1 VAVARDTRWTTALN
15 PGASI
20 ADNGAVEAAAAL
32 PVEHARDRPLLGEL
46 LVAAVVLT
54 RDQLDAALNQQ
65 SEFGRRLG
73 EILLG
78 RGWISSRALAEALA
92 RQHELEFI
100 DLARTQVEPVAAGLL
115 QPQFARR
122 HQALPVRF
130 LDENEV
136 LVAVADPTNLQIID
150 DLRLA
155 IPQKIRLAVA
165 ESDVLDGALA
175 RIYRVHIEIRE
186 GEGDDEIEEQ
196 DEASLQDVMLDRTAT
211 TAPTVDLVN
220 TILTRAIEEDASD
233 IHFDP
238 ERSGL
243 VVRARID
250 GVLRRMGDVPR
261 SMQAGVIGRLKI
273 MGRLDIAERRLPQD
287 GSFSVLVG
295 GEPLDVRIAAVPTK
309 HGEHIV
315 LRLLHRRGIKM
326 TLPELGMSPAAHETF
341 LRAITQPD
349 GAVLTCGPTGSGK
362 TTTLYAALD
371 TLNDD
376 SRAIATIEDPVEYQI
391 AGIQQVQAFP
401 KIGLTF
407 SRGLRTLLRSD
418 PDVLL
423 IGEVRDEETAK
434 IAIQA
439 ALTGHMVLTTLHTK
453 NAPSSIARLR
463 DMGIEPGL
471 LATSINCIVAQR
483 LARRLCLV
491 CREQYSADAAELA
504 VQGLGEVDGP
514 LYRARGCVQ
523 CGGTGYRGRVAL
535 YELMPIE
542 GRVRAA
548 IEGTTDEIFDAAVA
562 QGMTTLR
569 QEGIGLALRGL
580 TSLEEVRRVAG
591 DAR

>member
-1 VAVARDTRWTTALN
+1 
-15 PGASI
+15 
-20 ADNGAVEAAAAL
+20 
-32 PVEHARDRPLLGEL
+32 
-46 LVAAVVLT
+46 
-54 RDQLDAALNQQ
+54 
-65 SEFGRRLG
+65 
-73 EILLG
+73 
-78 RGWISSRALAEALA
+78 
-92 RQHELEFI
+92 
-100 DLARTQVEPVAAGLL
+100 
-115 QPQFARR
+115 
-122 HQALPVRF
+122 
-130 LDENEV
+130 
-136 LVAVADPTNLQIID
+136 
-150 DLRLA
+150 
-155 IPQKIRLAVA
+155 
-165 ESDVLDGALA
+165 
-175 RIYRVHIEIRE
+175 
-186 GEGDDEIEEQ
+186 
-196 DEASLQDVMLDRTAT
+196 
-211 TAPTVDLVN
+211 
-220 TILTRAIEEDASD
+220 
-233 IHFDP
+233 
-238 ERSGL
+238 
-243 VVRARID
+243 
-250 GVLRRMGDVPR
+250 
-261 SMQAGVIGRLKI
+261 
-273 MGRLDIAERRLPQD
+273 
-287 GSFSVLVG
+287 
-295 GEPLDVRIAAVPTK
+295 
-309 HGEHIV
+309 
-315 LRLLHRRGIKM
+315 M

-569 QEGIGLALRGL
+569 QEGIGLALSGL

-591 DAR
+591 DAG

>member
-1 VAVARDTRWTTALN
+1 
-15 PGASI
+15 
-20 ADNGAVEAAAAL
+20 VEAAAAL
-32 PVEHARDRPLLGEL
+32 SVPAEPERRLLGEL
-46 LVAAVVLT
+46 LVEAGQLT
-54 RDQLDAALNQQ
+54 NDQLEAALNQQ
-65 SEFGRRLG
+65 QEFGRRLG

-78 RGWISSRALAEALA
+78 RGWISARALAEALA
-92 RQHELEFI
+92 RQHDAEFV
-100 DLARTQVEPVAAGLL
+100 DLARTQVDPVAAGLL

-122 HQALPVRF
+122 HQALPVTF
-130 LDENEV
+130 LTEDEV
-136 LVAVADPTNLQIID
+136 LVAVADPTNLQILD

-186 GEGDDEIEEQ
+186 GEPEDEVEEL
-196 DEASLQDVMLDRTAT
+196 ESPLQDVLDRSASQ
-211 TAPTVDLVN
+211 APTIDLVN
-220 TILTRAIEEDASD
+220 TVLARAIEEDASD
-233 IHFDP
+233 VHFDP
-238 ERSGL
+238 ERAGL

-261 SMQAGVIGRLKI
+261 SMQAAVIGRLKI

-295 GEPLDVRIAAVPTK
+295 GEPLDVRIACIPAK
-309 HGEHIV
+309 HGEHVV
-315 LRLLHRRGIKM
+315 LRLLHRRGVQMI
-326 TLPELGMSPAAHETF
+326 LPELGMSPAAHEIF
-341 LRAITQPD
+341 LRSITQPD
-349 GAVLTCGPTGSGK
+349 GAVITCGPTGSGK

-376 SRAIATIEDPVEYQI
+376 GRAIATIEDPVEYQI

-407 SRGLRTLLRSD
+407 SRGLRTLLRAD
-418 PDVLL
+418 PDVVL

-439 ALTGHMVLTTLHTK
+439 ALTGHLVLTTLHTK
-453 NAPSSIARLR
+453 NAPSSVARLR

-471 LATSINCIVAQR
+471 LATAINCFVAQR
-483 LARRLCLV
+483 LARRLCFV
-491 CREQYSADAAELA
+491 CREQYVPDDAERQAFGVDA
-504 VQGLGEVDGP
+504 VE

-523 CGGTGYRGRVAL
+523 CGGTGYRGRVAV
-535 YELMPIE
+535 YELMPVE
-542 GRVRAA
+542 GRVRGA
-548 IEGTTDEIFDAAVA
+548 IEGTTDEIFEAAVA

-569 QEGIGLALRGL
+569 DEGIRLALAGI

-591 DAR
+591 DTR

>member
-1 VAVARDTRWTTALN
+1 
-15 PGASI
+15 
-20 ADNGAVEAAAAL
+20 VEAAAL
-32 PVEHARDRPLLGEL
+32 PVDAASERPLLGEL
-46 LVAAVVLT
+46 LVEAGQLS
-54 RDQLDAALNQQ
+54 RDQLDAALAQQ
-65 SEFGRRLG
+65 QQFGRRLG
-73 EILLG
+73 EILVG

-92 RQHELEFI
+92 RQHGLEFV
-100 DLARTQVEPVAAGLL
+100 DLARAQVDPVASGLL
-115 QPQFARR
+115 QPRFARR

-130 LDENEV
+130 VSEDEV
-136 LVAVADPTNLQIID
+136 VVAVADPTNVQIID

-155 IPQKIRLAVA
+155 IPHRITLAVA

-186 GEGDDEIEEQ
+186 GDPDDELEPEE
-196 DEASLQDVMLDRTAT
+196 DDTSLQDVMLDRGAA
-211 TAPTVDLVN
+211 TAPTIDLVN
-220 TILTRAIEEDASD
+220 TVLARAIEEDASD

-261 SMQAGVIGRLKI
+261 SMQTAVIGRLKI

-287 GSFSVLVG
+287 GSFAVLVG
-295 GEPLDVRIAAVPTK
+295 GEPLDVRIAAIPTK

-315 LRLLHRRGIKM
+315 LRLLHRRGVQM
-326 TLPELGMSPAAHETF
+326 TLPELGMSPAAHEVF
-341 LRAITQPD
+341 LRSISQPD
-349 GAVLTCGPTGSGK
+349 GAVITCGPTGSGK

-371 TLNDD
+371 SLNDD
-376 SRAIATIEDPVEYQI
+376 GRAIATIEDPVEYQI

-407 SRGLRTLLRSD
+407 ASGLRTLLRAD

-423 IGEVRDEETAK
+423 IGEMRDEETAR

-439 ALTGHMVLTTLHTK
+439 SLTGHLVLTTLHTK
-453 NAPSSIARLR
+453 NAPSSVARLR

-491 CREQYSADAAELA
+491 CREAYEPDGGEAAAFGIEHADGSLH
-504 VQGLGEVDGP
+504 
-514 LYRARGCVQ
+514 RARGCVQ

-548 IEGTTDEIFDAAVA
+548 IEGTTDEIFEAAVA

-569 QEGIGLALRGL
+569 DEGIRLAVAGI

>member
-1 VAVARDTRWTTALN
+1 M
-15 PGASI
+15 
-20 ADNGAVEAAAAL
+20 EAAAVL
-32 PVEHARDRPLLGEL
+32 PVDPAPERPLLGEL
-46 LVAAVVLT
+46 LVDAGQLT
-54 RDQLDAALNQQ
+54 TERLEAALNQQ
-65 SEFGRRLG
+65 QEFGRRLG

-92 RQHELEFI
+92 RQHDAEFV
-100 DLARTQVEPVAAGLL
+100 DLARTQVDPVAAGLL

-130 LDENEV
+130 VSEDEV
-136 LVAVADPTNLQIID
+136 LVAVADPTNLQILD

-155 IPQKIRLAVA
+155 IPQRIRLAVA

-186 GEGDDEIEEQ
+186 GDPDDEIEEA
-196 DEASLQDVMLDRTAT
+196 DDASLQDFMLDRGAA

-220 TILTRAIEEDASD
+220 TVLSRAIEEDASD
-233 IHFDP
+233 VHFDP

-295 GEPLDVRIAAVPTK
+295 GEPLDVRIACIPTK
-309 HGEHIV
+309 HGEHVV
-315 LRLLHRRGIKM
+315 LRLLHRRGVKM

-349 GAVLTCGPTGSGK
+349 GAVITCGPTGSGK

-391 AGIQQVQAFP
+391 PGVQQVQAFA

-423 IGEVRDEETAK
+423 IGEIRDEETAK

-439 ALTGHMVLTTLHTK
+439 ALTGHLVLTTLHTK

-471 LATSINCIVAQR
+471 LATAINAIVAQR

-491 CREQYSADAAELA
+491 CRERYEPDEAEVGA
-504 VQGLGEVDGP
+504 FDVAGRDGS

-535 YELMPIE
+535 YELMPVE
-542 GRVRAA
+542 GGVRAA
-548 IEGTTDEIFDAAVA
+548 IEGTTDEIFEAAVA

-569 QEGIGLALRGL
+569 DEGIRLALAGI

-591 DAR
+591 DTR

>member
-1 VAVARDTRWTTALN
+1 M
-15 PGASI
+15 
-20 ADNGAVEAAAAL
+20 EAAAAL
-32 PVEHARDRPLLGEL
+32 PVDPAPDRPLLGEL
-46 LVAAVVLT
+46 LVDAGHLT
-54 RDQLDAALNQQ
+54 PEQLDAALNQQ
-65 SEFGRRLG
+65 QQFGRRLG

-78 RGWISSRALAEALA
+78 RGWITSRALAEALA
-92 RQHELEFI
+92 RQHDAEFV
-100 DLARTQVEPVAAGLL
+100 DLARTQVDPVASGLL

-130 LDENEV
+130 ITQDEV
-136 LVAVADPTNLQIID
+136 LVAVADPTNLQILD

-186 GEGDDEIEEQ
+186 GDSEDDFEEP
-196 DEASLQDVMLDRTAT
+196 DDTSLQDVMLDRGAA

-220 TILTRAIEEDASD
+220 TVLARAIEEDASD
-233 IHFDP
+233 VHFDP
-238 ERSGL
+238 ERGGL

-261 SMQAGVIGRLKI
+261 SMQPAVIGRLKI
-273 MGRLDIAERRLPQD
+273 MGKLDIAERRLPQD

-295 GEPLDVRIAAVPTK
+295 GEPLDVRMACIPTK
-309 HGEHIV
+309 HGEHVV
-315 LRLLHRRGIKM
+315 LRLLHRRGVQM
-326 TLPELGMSPAAHETF
+326 TLPELGMSPTAHETF

-349 GAVLTCGPTGSGK
+349 GAVITCGPTGSGK

-376 SRAIATIEDPVEYQI
+376 GRAIATIEDPVEYQI
-391 AGIQQVQAFP
+391 QGIQQVQAVP

-423 IGEVRDEETAK
+423 IGEIRDEETAK
-434 IAIQA
+434 ISIQA
-439 ALTGHMVLTTLHTK
+439 ALTGHLVLTTLHTK

-471 LATSINCIVAQR
+471 IATSINCIVAQR

-491 CREQYSADAAELA
+491 CREAYEPD
-504 VQGLGEVDGP
+504 GGEREVFDLDERVDGA
-514 LYRARGCVQ
+514 LHRARGCVQ

-535 YELMPIE
+535 YELMPVE

-548 IEGTTDEIFDAAVA
+548 MEGTTDEIADAAVA

-569 QEGIGLALRGL
+569 DEGVRLALAGI

-591 DAR
+591 DTR

>member
-1 VAVARDTRWTTALN
+1 
-15 PGASI
+15 
-20 ADNGAVEAAAAL
+20 
-32 PVEHARDRPLLGEL
+32 
-46 LVAAVVLT
+46 
-54 RDQLDAALNQQ
+54 
-65 SEFGRRLG
+65 
-73 EILLG
+73 
-78 RGWISSRALAEALA
+78 
-92 RQHELEFI
+92 
-100 DLARTQVEPVAAGLL
+100 
-115 QPQFARR
+115 
-122 HQALPVRF
+122 
-130 LDENEV
+130 
-136 LVAVADPTNLQIID
+136 
-150 DLRLA
+150 
-155 IPQKIRLAVA
+155 
-165 ESDVLDGALA
+165 
-175 RIYRVHIEIRE
+175 
-186 GEGDDEIEEQ
+186 
-196 DEASLQDVMLDRTAT
+196 
-211 TAPTVDLVN
+211 VN

-233 IHFDP
+233 VHFDP
-238 ERSGL
+238 ERSGM

-261 SMQAGVIGRLKI
+261 SMQPGVIGRLKI

-295 GEPLDVRIAAVPTK
+295 GEPLDVRIASVPTK
-309 HGEHIV
+309 HGEHVV
-315 LRLLHRRGIKM
+315 LRLLHRRGIKL

-341 LRAITQPD
+341 LRATRQPD

-371 TLNDD
+371 LLNDD

-407 SRGLRTLLRSD
+407 ARGLRTLLRSD

-491 CREQYSADAAELA
+491 CREPYAPDDAELS
-504 VQGLGEVDGP
+504 QHELSDIET

-548 IEGTTDEIFDAAVA
+548 IEGTTDEIFEAAVE

-569 QEGIGLALRGL
+569 QEGLRLAVSGL

>member
-1 VAVARDTRWTTALN
+1 M
-15 PGASI
+15 
-20 ADNGAVEAAAAL
+20 EAAASL
-32 PVEHARDRPLLGEL
+32 PFSPASERPLLGEL
-46 LVAAVVLT
+46 LVDAGHLT
-54 RDQLDAALNQQ
+54 RDQLEAALNQQ
-65 SEFGRRLG
+65 QEFGRRLG

-92 RQHELEFI
+92 RQYDIEFV
-100 DLARTQVEPVAAGLL
+100 DLARAQVDPVSAALL

-130 LDENEV
+130 ISEDDV
-136 LVAVADPTNLQIID
+136 LVAVADPTNFQIID
-150 DLRLA
+150 DLHLA
-155 IPQKIRLAVA
+155 IPQKITLAVA

-186 GEGDDEIEEQ
+186 GDPDDEVEEP
-196 DEASLQDVMLDRTAT
+196 DTSLQDVMLDRGSE

-220 TILTRAIEEDASD
+220 TVLSRAIEEDASD
-233 IHFDP
+233 VHFDP
-238 ERSGL
+238 ERSGM

-250 GVLRRMGDVPR
+250 GVLRRMGDVPK
-261 SMQAGVIGRLKI
+261 SMQAAVIGRLKI

-295 GEPLDVRIAAVPTK
+295 GEPLDVRMACIPTK
-309 HGEHIV
+309 HGEHVV
-315 LRLLHRRGIKM
+315 LRLLHRRGVQM
-326 TLPELGMSPAAHETF
+326 TLPELGMSPAAHEIF

-349 GAVLTCGPTGSGK
+349 GAVITCGPTGSGK

-376 SRAIATIEDPVEYQI
+376 GRAIATIEDPIEYQI

-418 PDVLL
+418 PDALL

-439 ALTGHMVLTTLHTK
+439 SLTGHLVLTTLHTK

-483 LARRLCLV
+483 LSRRLCFV
-491 CREQYSADAAELA
+491 CRDGYAAEP
-504 VQGLGEVDGP
+504 VEQETFGIDEVE

-542 GRVRAA
+542 GPVRSA
-548 IEGTTDEIFDAAVA
+548 IEGTTDEIFEAAVA

-569 QEGIGLALRGL
+569 DEGIRLALAGI

-591 DAR
+591 D